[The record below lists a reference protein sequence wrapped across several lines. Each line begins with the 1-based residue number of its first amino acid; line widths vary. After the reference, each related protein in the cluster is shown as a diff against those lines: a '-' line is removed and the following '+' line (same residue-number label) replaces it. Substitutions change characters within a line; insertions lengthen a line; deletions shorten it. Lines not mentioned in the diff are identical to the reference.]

1 MARRWLIAAVLLLA
15 LGGCGDEPEAEP
27 TTVPVPATS
36 SDAPAPARPPV
47 AAGQTAVRES
57 AADAAADTEKS
68 AADSVGDAEK
78 SAADSAEKSAASF
91 VAVVQREL
99 PGVAVDHRDEEI
111 AALAEQACAALAAG
125 RSAGA
130 VVAGVRAF
138 GTDRAS
144 ARELVRLAVGTVCP
158 GQDRRI
164 GEF

>member
-1 MARRWLIAAVLLLA
+1 MAKRWLITAVLLLA

-27 TTVPVPATS
+27 ATVPVPATS

-47 AAGQTAVRES
+47 VAGQTAVRQS
-57 AADAAADTEKS
+57 ATE
-68 AADSVGDAEK
+68 AEK
-78 SAADSAEKSAASF
+78 SAAGF
-91 VAVVQREL
+91 VTIVQREL

-125 RSAGA
+125 RSADA
-130 VVAGVRAF
+130 VMAGVRAF

-158 GQDRRI
+158 AQDRRI